1 MTDAIIPISDF
12 HESLF
17 HFLIS
22 TKNRRCSAGSMLSGQ
37 ASRGHHVSVFR
48 SQRIEMLRFAFSFF
62 SHLRR
67 SGFSV
72 PTFSPSSQ
80 RSGLHVKPP
89 PKPGPDFIGNN
100 QPKPLSVRGN
110 LRVNEN
116 RPTRITRRSTR
127 STRRT
132 NLRVTQALGT
142 ITKLP
147 AAATCRVRSS
157 WIWSR
162 APWTRCAQGRLVSSS
177 VRTTSS
183 SAKLHLN
190 RS

>member
-1 MTDAIIPISDF
+1 
-12 HESLF
+12 
-17 HFLIS
+17 
-22 TKNRRCSAGSMLSGQ
+22 MLSGQ

-157 WIWSR
+157 WIWSP
-162 APWTRCAQGRLVSSS
+162 APWTPFVRALSASSSAPTTSSS
-177 VRTTSS
+177 VRLERDKIVGF
-183 SAKLHLN
+183 AGN
-190 RS
+190 REEIER